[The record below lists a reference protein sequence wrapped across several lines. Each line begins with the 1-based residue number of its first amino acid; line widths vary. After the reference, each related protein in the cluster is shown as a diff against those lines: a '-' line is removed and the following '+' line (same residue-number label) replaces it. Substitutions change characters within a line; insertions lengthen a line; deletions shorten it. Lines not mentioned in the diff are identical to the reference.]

1 METVVYY
8 AHGTV
13 MDVPCVVVTSKAY
26 WNANHFVDDG
36 SGPDYEA
43 IADAMEACGAPPTAK
58 SVHELPDGGL
68 DALVAAMGARGF
80 KLRPDKAFGAYVAR
94 I

>member
-13 MDVPCVVVTSKAY
+13 IDVPCVVVTSKAY

-43 IADAMEACGAPPTAK
+43 IADAMEACGTPPTAE
-58 SVHELPDGGL
+58 SVHELPAKGMNV
-68 DALVAAMGARGF
+68 LVAAMKARGF
-80 KLRPDKAFGAYVAR
+80 KLRPDGAFGAYVAR
-94 I
+94 M